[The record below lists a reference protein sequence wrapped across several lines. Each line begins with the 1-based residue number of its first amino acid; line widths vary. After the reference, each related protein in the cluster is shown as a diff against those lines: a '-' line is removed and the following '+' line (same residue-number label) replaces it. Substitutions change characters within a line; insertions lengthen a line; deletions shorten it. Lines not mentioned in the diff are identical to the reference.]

1 MLFRANNLTPT
12 PMLLR
17 LRAAAKAPSAGIDGT
32 SSWPPN
38 FINRA
43 NPGPPIELRNLEEVL
58 GTTRD
63 FLRAFGFGTST
74 RGPKA
79 IHAGLTDI
87 ADYHRL
93 AISRT
98 HGSPRRLH
106 RTAGSL
112 FAGALK
118 LFVEI
123 AAECAGASLL
133 LATMAGQH
141 RDRILRRGRQQIFR
155 GDLHM

>member
-17 LRAAAKAPSAGIDGT
+17 LRAAAKAPSAGIDRT

-63 FLRAFGFGTST
+63 FLRGLRIRYVDPRPEGDTRRVDRHRGLSST
-74 RGPKA
+74 CD
-79 IHAGLTDI
+79 LTY
-87 ADYHRL
+87 A
-93 AISRT
+93 
-98 HGSPRRLH
+98 
-106 RTAGSL
+106 
-112 FAGALK
+112 
-118 LFVEI
+118 
-123 AAECAGASLL
+123 
-133 LATMAGQH
+133 
-141 RDRILRRGRQQIFR
+141 
-155 GDLHM
+155 